1 MCLLL
6 YISRMDGDA
15 ADEPMTHVWRMSA
28 GRQAQFLLL
37 ALIAT
42 GIGVFMGGG
51 AILYPGYVIIGTIV
65 IIAACIGAMWSALQL
80 RNSLTLT
87 GNTLIVRTATKTH
100 KIPFQQVTYVSA
112 GVYGIY
118 IRTSD
123 GLKITSLVAEN
134 SRWSQR
140 FGLKTRASGIVD
152 VINDAIGAGHQEAAA
167 GPVPGAAPPVPA
179 VPGHVPAVTGEVAAP
194 PGRAPA
200 GRLVKTI
207 RVSALMSALG
217 AACLIGGCAAIG
229 AQADSAAAL
238 LAHGARARGTVTD
251 VSTFHMD
258 VRYVRDGKPATAR
271 INLNDS
277 SDAYHKG
284 DHVTV
289 IYDPAHPDRARTIR
303 EDGQNQGSV
312 LIMVVL
318 LVAGAFLLIG
328 GISNLIRARRQLPS
342 GVRAISLLRIHGRAS

>member
-1 MCLLL
+1 
-6 YISRMDGDA
+6 
-15 ADEPMTHVWRMSA
+15 
-28 GRQAQFLLL
+28 
-37 ALIAT
+37 
-42 GIGVFMGGG
+42 MGGG
-51 AILYPGYVIIGTIV
+51 AILYSDYVIIGTIV
-65 IIAACIGAMWSALQL
+65 IFAACIGATWSALQL

-87 GNTLIVRTATKTH
+87 GDTLIVRTATKTH

-112 GVYGIY
+112 GAYGIY

-123 GLKITSLVAEN
+123 GLRITSLVAEN

-140 FGLKTRASGIVD
+140 FGLKTKASGIAD
-152 VINDAIGAGHQEAAA
+152 VINDAIGAGPSRGGGPTGVRGGPTGVRGGRTGVRSVRGGAVGVSGARSCASGDRRGGGTTPSRAGGPIGEDHQGLRADDGARR
-167 GPVPGAAPPVPA
+167 GVPHWRVRRCRG
-179 VPGHVPAVTGEVAAP
+179 
-194 PGRAPA
+194 A
-200 GRLVKTI
+200 GRQ
-207 RVSALMSALG
+207 R
-217 AACLIGGCAAIG
+217 GGV
-229 AQADSAAAL
+229 
-238 LAHGARARGTVTD
+238 ARTRSPGPGTVMD

-342 GVRAISLLRIHGRAS
+342 GVRAISLLQIHGRAS